1 MITYHDILKHEVGIN
16 DERVGVPR
24 ENRSDELRE
33 LRARLLPELTLLG
46 ILARYPLED
55 YRYELSHCGSYPI
68 QTNC

>member
-1 MITYHDILKHEVGIN
+1 MNTYHDILKHEVRIN

-55 YRYELSHCGSYPI
+55 DWHKLSHCCSYTT
-68 QTNC
+68 QTN